1 MLEDISCMRLASAC
15 MHLFGKLV
23 YGLASRVARS
33 FRFEGLDGD
42 VTPWIAYDPER
53 RPQDKWCG

>member
-1 MLEDISCMRLASAC
+1 MRLASAC